1 MRGLPARPRVIKTA
15 RDVRLFKLDR
25 RRIMVVSCDSA
36 GAIGP
41 KTLDRVRVDGRTVG
55 RFTARVALMETLSV
69 GADPICLANTLTVEP
84 KPTGIQI
91 IKGIRD
97 EVRRARFDSR
107 IVMTQS
113 TEKNVSVGQTG
124 VGVTVVGMATVRS
137 LKIGRCRHRD
147 AVVAIGLPYVAGEVM
162 RGERE
167 RRIADT
173 RDVCTLLNLRFVHE
187 IIPVGS
193 QGILREAQTIAEDS
207 HLRFALRRGLEL
219 DVRKSAGPATVALC
233 ACPHSCLRELS
244 GLIEKPVNLI
254 GTLD

>member
-1 MRGLPARPRVIKTA
+1 LRGVLSRPSVIKTR
-15 RDVRLFKLDR
+15 RDVHLFRLDR
-25 RRIMVVSCDSA
+25 KRIMVVSCDSA
-36 GAIGP
+36 GGIGP
-41 KTLDRVRVDGRTVG
+41 KPLDRVKVDGRTVG
-55 RFTARVALMETLSV
+55 RFTARVALMEALSV

-97 EVRRARFDSR
+97 EVRYAGLDSR

-124 VGVTVVGMATVRS
+124 VGVTVVGLATARS
-137 LKIGRCRHRD
+137 LKIRQCRHRD

-173 RDVCTLLNLRFVHE
+173 RDVFTLLNLRFVHE

-193 QGILREAQTIAEDS
+193 KGILHEAQTIAEDS
-207 HLRFALRRGLEL
+207 HLRFALRRGLEV

-233 ACPHSCLRELS
+233 ACRHSHFGELS
-244 GLIEKPVNLI
+244 KSIEKPVNLI
-254 GTLD
+254 GTLN

>member
-1 MRGLPARPRVIKTA
+1 MRRLLARPRLIKTA
-15 RDVRLFKLDR
+15 RDIRLFRLDR

-36 GAIGP
+36 GGIGP
-41 KTLDRVRVDGRTVG
+41 KNFDRVRVDGRTVG

-91 IKGIRD
+91 IRGIRD
-97 EVRRARFDSR
+97 ELRGARLDAR

-113 TEKNVSVGQTG
+113 TEKNVSVSQTG
-124 VGVTVVGMATVRS
+124 VGVTVVGIATARS
-137 LKIGRCRHRD
+137 LKIGRCKHGD
-147 AVVAIGLPYVAGEVM
+147 AVMAIGLPYVAGEVV
-162 RGERE
+162 RAERE

-173 RDVCTLLNLRFVHE
+173 RDVCALLNLRFVHE

-193 QGILREAQTIAEDS
+193 QGILHEAQTIAKDS
-207 HLRFALRRGLEL
+207 HLQFTLRRDFEL
-219 DVRKSAGPATVALC
+219 DIGKSAGPATAVLC
-233 ACPHSCLRELS
+233 ACPHSYLRELS
-244 GLIEKPVNLI
+244 GLIEKPVDLI